1 MKCPHCGK
9 EHADD
14 LQFCPLTGGKI
25 FLPEACPHCGASVEP
40 GWQHCSVCGKALS
53 LSGERLALDAIST
66 SAKPSQVTNPP
77 QLPGKRKKHSWKIWL
92 LVILVAGLLIVLT
105 ALFLKGHPKEPGKT
119 TSVPGATAFPVV
131 STNTPGRIAFVS
143 ERDGNPEIYVMDVD
157 GSNQTRLTHNF
168 TEIKDDFP
176 NWSPDGRKI
185 AFVSNRDGNP
195 EIYVMDADGRH
206 QTNLTNNKTG
216 DFYPVWSPD
225 GTKMAFAS
233 DRDGYAQL
241 YVMNVDGSDA
251 TLIPNTQL
259 DSGQYNSFGNSYI
272 GISLSYSHDPGI
284 SWSPDGRQL
293 VYSSERSGRSR
304 IYIVELSDGS
314 NSTLSAEDS
323 FGREFD
329 PDWSPDG
336 KKIAFYSDRGSASQ
350 IYLMSTDGSN
360 QTLLTNKEDP
370 ASISPSWTA
379 DGSKLVFQSERDGSF
394 EIFVINV
401 DGTGLTRLTTNQAQ
415 DRNPDWAFAS
425 PPPVTAAA
433 LPTSD
438 TSSGAIGE
446 MVEVPA
452 GIFEMGCDP
461 EHNAGEDCSG
471 DATLHQVT
479 LDAYWID
486 KYEVTN
492 ASYARCVA
500 AGGCTPPY
508 KNSSATRSAYYG
520 NQSFASY
527 PVIYVDWNQ
536 ANAYCTWVGKRLPTE
551 AEWEKAAR
559 GPVFPYRYPWGDEA
573 PDCRM
578 ANFGGTKGCVGDT
591 SAVGSYP
598 DGASPYGALDM
609 LGNVWEWVADWW
621 QGGYYAYASTKNP
634 LGPVTGGYK
643 VFRGADWQTL
653 DANSNRNSYVV
664 SSLDSNESPSL
675 SVSYRI
681 STSYSVYD
689 LPGTDRNS
697 KIADFYDMDK
707 YNVGFRCAASTNAV
721 VAEKPGETP
730 AAETMTTPVAGV
742 PNPTAGQKNLIGRV
756 VANNQPVVDSEVR
769 LCIDDACNLVER
781 TTSTDNLGWF
791 VFVDLPLSDY
801 SVQVKGFDP
810 DSRMWWSFFS
820 WPDDAKVTYYPYYKG
835 PTPFIF
841 HLNAGETLNLGD
853 LHIYTTY
860 LKLTTPA
867 SAEEVSQRNPTLT
880 WEAYPGAAYYG
891 LYFGKSLYVSNTSI
905 YTDLPDVAEKV
916 IGNSY
921 TINRSLP
928 DCQYSWKVEA
938 YDADGIKISES
949 ASEYVFTMVNQI
961 SSCTLTMKTPSNEA
975 TFKPGEK
982 IEFTWDGIAPY
993 FILQINSLEGGR
1005 SYSFA
1010 NQSVI
1015 DPVLVSG
1022 TSYTLQE
1029 GLPIGEYAWG
1039 VSAFEGKDKVAG
1051 SSTGFA
1057 FNVVDPTNPTSM
1069 PMGDPLRT
1077 FEGEYYSVNNMVF
1090 SPDGSFLAAGASDGK
1105 LFLWNT
1111 SNGALLQTIEHSQ
1124 DAIVDSLAFSPDGKI
1139 LASGFYDTNSQ
1150 VQLWNV
1156 QTGSLLRSLPVKG
1169 YSIST
1174 ISFSPD
1180 GQYLAIGSDFDSS
1193 IILMRISDGSVLSL
1207 MQLSRGVY
1215 GLTSLAFSPD
1225 GQTIA
1230 VGGDDNT
1237 VSIFKISDGTL
1248 LRTLGEPEDSYLRQ
1262 NSSNLVFSPN
1272 GKILASGVNDNI
1284 NLWRVSDGA
1293 LLYTLQGH
1301 GDTILNIAFTSDGQI
1316 LSSAS
1321 NDGTVYSW
1329 RVSDGKML
1337 SRLMLPEGTDLVVFQ
1352 VDGQILATLDQNNV
1366 KLWRVR

>member
-14 LQFCPLTGGKI
+14 LQFCPSSGERI
-25 FLPEACPHCGASVEP
+25 ILPGACPYCGAKVEP

-53 LSGERLALDAIST
+53 STGERLAPNAIST
-66 SAKPSQVTNPP
+66 SAIPSQSTTPLKLPKNGNKNPK
-77 QLPGKRKKHSWKIWL
+77 LIWPI
-92 LVILVAGLLIVLT
+92 VILGAGLLIVSAAIL
-105 ALFLKGHPKEPGKT
+105 LNGDGKD
-119 TSVPGATAFPVV
+119 SGKAMFVPGATAFPVV

-143 ERDGNPEIYVMDVD
+143 EQDGNPEIYVMDAD
-157 GSNQTRLTHNF
+157 GSNQLRLTHNF
-168 TEIKDDFP
+168 PEMEDDFP
-176 NWSPDGRKI
+176 NWSPDGKKI

-225 GTKMAFAS
+225 GTKIAFAS

-241 YVMNVDGSDA
+241 YVMNADGSGA

-259 DSGQYNSFGNSYI
+259 DTGQYNRFGNSYL
-272 GISLSYSHDPGI
+272 GVNLSYSPDPGI

-293 VYSSERSGRSR
+293 VYSSERSGRSK
-304 IYIVELSDGS
+304 IYIVDLSDGS
-314 NSTLSAEDS
+314 NATLSAEDS
-323 FGREFD
+323 FGRDFD

-336 KKIAFYSDRGSASQ
+336 KKITFYSDRGTGSQ
-350 IYLMSTDGSN
+350 IYLMNTDGSN
-360 QTLLTNKEDP
+360 QVLLTNEEDP
-370 ASISPSWTA
+370 ASISPSWSA
-379 DGSKLVFQSERDGSF
+379 DGSKIVFQSERDGSF

-401 DGTGLTRLTTNQAQ
+401 DGTGLTRLTTNPAQ

-425 PPPVTAAA
+425 PPLVTTAA

-471 DATLHQVT
+471 NSTLHQVT

-508 KNSSATRSAYYG
+508 KNSSTTRTAYYG
-520 NQSFASY
+520 NQSFANY

-536 ANAYCTWVGKRLPTE
+536 ANAYCTWAGKRLPTE

-559 GPVFPYRYPWGDEA
+559 GPVFAYRYPWGDEA

-578 ANFGGTKGCVGDT
+578 ANFGGTEGCVGDT

-609 LGNVWEWVADWW
+609 VGNVWEWVADWW
-621 QGGYYAYASTKNP
+621 QDGYYAYASTKNP

-643 VFRGADWQTL
+643 VFRGADWQTM
-653 DANSNRNSYVV
+653 DTNSSQNYYVV
-664 SSLDSNESPSL
+664 SSMGSNESPSL

-681 STSYSVYD
+681 SGTYSIYD
-689 LPGTDRNS
+689 LPGSDRNS
-697 KIADFYDMDK
+697 RIADFYDMDK

-721 VAEKPGETP
+721 VAEKPVETQI
-730 AAETMTTPVAGV
+730 AETMTTPEAGI
-742 PNPTAGQKNLIGRV
+742 PNPTEGQRNLIGRV
-756 VANNQPVVDSEVR
+756 VANDQPVVDSEVR
-769 LCIDDACNLVER
+769 LCIDDACNQVER

-791 VFVDLPLSDY
+791 VFINLPLSDY

-810 DSRMWWSFFS
+810 DSRMWFSFFS
-820 WPDDAKVTYYPYYKG
+820 RPEDAKVSYYPYYIG
-835 PTPFIF
+835 PNPFKF
-841 HLNAGETLNLGD
+841 HLNDGETLNLGD
-853 LHIYTTY
+853 LHIYKTD
-860 LKLTTPA
+860 LKLTTPT

-891 LYFGKSLYVSNTSI
+891 LYFGKSLYISNTSI
-905 YTDLPDVAEKV
+905 YPDLPEVAEKV

-928 DCQYSWKVEA
+928 NCQYSWKVEA

-949 ASEYVFTMVNQI
+949 AEEDVFTMVNQI

-982 IEFTWDGIAPY
+982 IEFTWDGLAPY
-993 FILQINSLEGGR
+993 FILQINALEGGR

-1015 DPVLVSG
+1015 DPVVVSG
-1022 TSYTLQE
+1022 TSYILQE

-1039 VSAFEGKDKVAG
+1039 VSAFEGNEMVAG
-1051 SSTGFA
+1051 SRTGFA

-1077 FEGEYYSVNNMVF
+1077 LTGEFYSINKMVF
-1090 SPDGSFLAAGASDGK
+1090 SSNGQVLAAGSSDGK
-1105 LFLWNT
+1105 VFLWNP
-1111 SNGALLQTIEHSQ
+1111 SNGALINTIEQSS
-1124 DAIVDSLAFSPDGKI
+1124 DFAEDIALSPDGKI
-1139 LASGFYDTNSQ
+1139 LASSYYDSTYK
-1150 VQLWNV
+1150 VQFWNI
-1156 QTGSLLRSLPVKG
+1156 QSGSLLR
-1169 YSIST
+1169 T
-1174 ISFSPD
+1174 ISEEGYTVSTLRFSPD
-1180 GQYLAIGSDFDSS
+1180 GQNLAIGSDFDSTVR
-1193 IILMRISDGSVLSL
+1193 LVRISDGSVLNT
-1207 MQLSRGVY
+1207 MQLPEGVY
-1215 GLTSLAFSPD
+1215 GLTNLAFSVD
-1225 GQTIA
+1225 GQTLA
-1230 VGGDDNT
+1230 VGADDGT
-1237 VSIFKISDGTL
+1237 VHLFKVSDGTL
-1248 LRTLGEPEDSYLRQ
+1248 LATLGVSTGSYQHQ
-1262 NSSNLVFSPN
+1262 NTSNLVFSTD
-1272 GKILASGVNDNI
+1272 GRFLASGVNDNV
-1284 NLWRVSDGA
+1284 NLWQVSDGV
-1293 LLYTLQGH
+1293 LLHALQGH
-1301 GDTILNIAFTSDGQI
+1301 GDTILNIAFSADGQM
-1316 LSSAS
+1316 LSSTS

-1337 SRLMLPEGTDLVVFQ
+1337 SRLMLPEGTGLAVFQ
-1352 VDGQILATLDQNNV
+1352 VDGQILATLDSEGV